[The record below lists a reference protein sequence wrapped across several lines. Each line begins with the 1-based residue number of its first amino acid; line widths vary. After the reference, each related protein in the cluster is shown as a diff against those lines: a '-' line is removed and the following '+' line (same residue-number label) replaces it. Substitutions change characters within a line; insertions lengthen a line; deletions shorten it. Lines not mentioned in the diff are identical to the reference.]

1 LAGGI
6 NVVQDGICIGLM
18 RGCKDADLEELVSLL
33 QALEKVGT
41 QVETGLKGERW
52 EITLTVSFSSGKK
65 IDRTKS
71 GRSTCRSFTQW
82 TRVSSMSKMIVFFSI
97 DMSEKVLL

>member
-1 LAGGI
+1 MGGS
-6 NVVQDGICIGLM
+6 
-18 RGCKDADLEELVSLL
+18 KDADLEELVGLL

-41 QVETGLKGERW
+41 QVEAGLNHERW
-52 EITLTVSFSSGKK
+52 KLTFTISSSSGKK

-71 GRSTCRSFTQW
+71 GRSACRSFTQW

-97 DMSEKVLL
+97 EMRVKVLL